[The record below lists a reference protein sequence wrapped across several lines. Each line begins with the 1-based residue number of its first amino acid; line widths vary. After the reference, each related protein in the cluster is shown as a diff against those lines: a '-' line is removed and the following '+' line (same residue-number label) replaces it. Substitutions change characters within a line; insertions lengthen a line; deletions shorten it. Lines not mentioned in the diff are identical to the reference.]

1 MTGKLTGHMAENTSG
16 NGVSRLSMSRKTL
29 MASVVAVGL
38 VATLAGCGGGR
49 GYSGSSAS
57 HAFATGPIYSACMAA
72 DRKAAT
78 SSTCGCVQAVANQKL
93 SGSDQSKA
101 VAFFKDP
108 HKSQE
113 TRQSDNPLNEAFWKR
128 YKAFGDS
135 AQATCG

>member
-1 MTGKLTGHMAENTSG
+1 MTFGFSTSPNTLIKTILL
-16 NGVSRLSMSRKTL
+16 LSC
-29 MASVVAVGL
+29 VAL
-38 VATLAGCGGGR
+38 VASCGSR
-49 GYSGSSAS
+49 GANRSSSVAR
-57 HAFATGPIYSACMAA
+57 AFATGPIYSACMAA

-113 TRQSDNPLNEAFWKR
+113 TRQSDNPFNEAFWKR
-128 YKAFGDS
+128 YKAFGSS